1 MSPRLQ
7 SNAKQ
12 RFLNLLDRS
21 VKFGSWAIAVTD
33 KEPTYQYTL
42 FFYKPLVYKQLAL
55 SLKMAKQ
62 L

>member
-21 VKFGSWAIAVTD
+21 VKFGIWAIAVTD
-33 KEPTYQYTL
+33 KAPTYQYT
-42 FFYKPLVYKQLAL
+42 FFLQATGL
-55 SLKMAKQ
+55 
-62 L
+62 